1 VIYPAVLRE
10 SGRMVRA
17 GERAEKD
24 MLSKIRVIC
33 ILLVPSLLLAA
44 VALGVRAQPGG
55 EADPVVSLSY
65 LEKALA
71 YSPVV
76 LEGGEDF
83 PLAAGR
89 GIILVEGACSLLPP
103 SEGRGWIVDL
113 TDGVVA
119 DGSVAL
125 EPGHMYLPL
134 SDGDRPAD
142 FVARAVRTSVLA
154 VPGGVGRVL

>member
-1 VIYPAVLRE
+1 
-10 SGRMVRA
+10 
-17 GERAEKD
+17 
-24 MLSKIRVIC
+24 MLSNIRVIW

-44 VALGVRAQPGG
+44 VALGGRLNAQPGT

-89 GIILVEGACSLLPP
+89 GIILVEGTCSLLPP
-103 SEGRGWIVDL
+103 SEGRGRVVDL
-113 TDGVVA
+113 TDGVVT
-119 DGSVAL
+119 DGSVTM

-142 FVARAVRTSVLA
+142 FIARAVRTCVLA
-154 VPGGVGRVL
+154 VPGGVGRVP